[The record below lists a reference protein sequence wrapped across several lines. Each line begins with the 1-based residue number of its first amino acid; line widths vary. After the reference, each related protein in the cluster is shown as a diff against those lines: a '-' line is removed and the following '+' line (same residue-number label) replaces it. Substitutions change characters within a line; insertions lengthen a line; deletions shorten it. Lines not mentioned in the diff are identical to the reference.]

1 MAQGPL
7 RVRQAHV
14 HSFCHQYKVP
24 VVNEDTTPNEQP
36 AAEQAAETPTPEQQ
50 IAQLTEAL
58 AATQTEMARH
68 REEVLRARA
77 EIDNARKRAQRDVEA
92 AHKYGV
98 ERLIEA
104 LIPVKDSMDLG
115 LDAARTATDISSLQE
130 GMTLTAQMFQAA
142 LDKLSVVAVDPTGS
156 RFDPEKHQAMMMEA
170 SSAAEPGTVLRVLQR
185 GYTLHERVIRP
196 AMVVVAK
203 APEGT

>member
-1 MAQGPL
+1 M
-7 RVRQAHV
+7 
-14 HSFCHQYKVP
+14 
-24 VVNEDTTPNEQP
+24 NEDTTPNEHAGSEP
-36 AAEQAAETPTPEQQ
+36 ATEAPTPEQQ
-50 IAQLTEAL
+50 IAQLNEAL
-58 AATQTEMARH
+58 AAAQADMERQ

-98 ERLIEA
+98 ERLVEA

-115 LDAARTATDISSLQE
+115 LEAARTATDVASLQE
-130 GMTLTAQMFQAA
+130 GMALTAQMLQAA
-142 LDKLSVVAVDPTGS
+142 LEKLSVVAVDPTGS

-170 SSAAEPGTVLRVLQR
+170 SSVAEPGTVLRVLQR
-185 GYTLHERVIRP
+185 GYTLHERLIRP

>member
-1 MAQGPL
+1 M
-7 RVRQAHV
+7 
-14 HSFCHQYKVP
+14 
-24 VVNEDTTPNEQP
+24 NEDSTPNEQP
-36 AAEQAAETPTPEQQ
+36 GSDPGAEAVETPTPEQQ

-58 AATQTEMARH
+58 AAAQTEMTRH

-98 ERLIEA
+98 ERFIEA

-115 LDAARTATDISSLQE
+115 LDAARTATDISGLQE
-130 GMTLTAQMFQAA
+130 GMTLTAQMFEAA
-142 LDKLSVVAVDPTGS
+142 LDKLSVVTVDPTGS

-170 SSAAEPGTVLRVLQR
+170 SSTAEPGTVLRVLQR